1 MFDNKVVN
9 TVSDLGESSGL
20 GWRNLRKDEVLN
32 LYFSANIVR
41 IMKLVTIEQSGDVER
56 VQKYIYIYIYSFDWE
71 TSEGEAMLETRT

>member
-56 VQKYIYIYIYSFDWE
+56 VQNEIYIYIQF
-71 TSEGEAMLETRT
+71 

>member
-56 VQKYIYIYIYSFDWE
+56 VQKYIYIYI
-71 TSEGEAMLETRT
+71 